1 MANLRFNPVVST
13 KLPAILSHRRSTIVS
28 LETYPFIHLK
38 YQLNFSSCINKNVIS
53 IIASLLRDENVIA
66 LVEGSED
73 KISTCALSTVTGI
86 PLIRLHDSKVS
97 DQCEKVIQMSA
108 GYKDI
113 ATATLALINMF
124 HWESIAVLFDGKQ
137 NFCRSR

>member
-1 MANLRFNPVVST
+1 MAQILCSSSSCNLIVKKLFFNST
-13 KLPAILSHRRSTIVS
+13 KPR
-28 LETYPFIHLK
+28 
-38 YQLNFSSCINKNVIS
+38 

-86 PLIRLHDSKVS
+86 PLIRLHDNKVS

>member
-1 MANLRFNPVVST
+1 MV
-13 KLPAILSHRRSTIVS
+13 IL
-28 LETYPFIHLK
+28 LNYLK
-38 YQLNFSSCINKNVIS
+38 YQLNFSSCINKKVIS

-86 PLIRLHDSKVS
+86 PLIRLHDNKLS

-137 NFCRSR
+137 NFCRSRWLA